1 MPDGLRLLL
10 VEDHDDVAELL
21 ASLLAMRGH
30 AVKIARSAR
39 DALRAISAE
48 TFDVMVSDVGLPDA
62 SGYELMRQVRARGA
76 TKGIAMSGWGRP
88 EDIARSRE
96 AGFAEHLIKPVLL
109 KKLEQAIARV
119 HAMDGA
125 PT

>member
-96 AGFAEHLIKPVLL
+96 AGFAEHLTKPVLL